1 MRSTRQNNEISE
13 GRKVSCPKVRFRRRG
28 CTSRYEC
35 KEECKEK
42 KSARPLMNTSARTIG
57 DKSAR
62 MCGRTSVM
70 GRVEEEKG
78 AVKEVEV
85 KEVEEDLTG

>member
-1 MRSTRQNNEISE
+1 MSA
-13 GRKVSCPKVRFRRRG
+13 RKSARRKR
-28 CTSRYEC
+28 
-35 KEECKEK
+35 
-42 KSARPLMNTSARTIG
+42 SARPLMNTSARTIG

>member
-1 MRSTRQNNEISE
+1 MRQSAQ
-13 GRKVSCPKVRFRRRG
+13 KRRSVG
-28 CTSRYEC
+28 LVT
-35 KEECKEK
+35 
-42 KSARPLMNTSARTIG
+42 NTSAQIIEG
-57 DKSAR
+57 KSAR